1 MFEITFLGTSASAP
15 SIHRGLSSQV
25 IKHNEFRFMID
36 CGEGTQRQI
45 LQSGLGFK
53 HLNKI
58 LITHSHLD
66 HILGLAGLVSTYMRW
81 EAIDQLDIYA
91 GKASLE
97 RIHDLLYSV
106 VLRNATPPITINM
119 HQISS
124 GTIFEGD
131 DFSISAFPVS
141 YRGPDCFGF
150 KFVENGHAPFL
161 AEKADEMGIPA
172 GPMRRDLVKGI
183 PVTLVDGRII
193 EPSQVLGEFLPGV
206 TMVHIGDVGVTEPL
220 VEICKD
226 FYMLVIEATYLEDE
240 ADMAKQYSHLTAKQA
255 AELALKSNV
264 KQLLLTHISRR
275 YREKDVLAEAQ
286 SVFPNSTV
294 VRDFDNYLVK
304 RATG

>member
-1 MFEITFLGTSASAP
+1 
-15 SIHRGLSSQV
+15 
-25 IKHNEFRFMID
+25 MID

-141 YRGPDCFGF
+141 HRGPDCFGF

-226 FYMLVIEATYLEDE
+226 F
-240 ADMAKQYSHLTAKQA
+240 
-255 AELALKSNV
+255 
-264 KQLLLTHISRR
+264 
-275 YREKDVLAEAQ
+275 
-286 SVFPNSTV
+286 
-294 VRDFDNYLVK
+294 
-304 RATG
+304 